1 MYYKYF
7 IEFLGVVVILYAKLL
22 TDANPTV
29 MAIVYFATF
38 SIGHGITEAYYTP
51 LAVFVK
57 YSLGQMT
64 ISECMYYL
72 LAQLLGAIAIIIT
85 FIPTK
90 KLLDFI

>member
-1 MYYKYF
+1 MYKYF

-29 MAIVYFATF
+29 MALVYFATF

-64 ISECMYYL
+64 SKEAMYYL
-72 LAQLLGAIAIIIT
+72 SAQLLGALAIIIT
-85 FIPTK
+85 FIPSK
-90 KLLDFI
+90 KILEII

>member
-7 IEFLGVVVILYAKLL
+7 IEFLGVVVILFAKML

-38 SIGHGITEAYYTP
+38 TIGKGITESYYTP

-64 ISECMYYL
+64 AQEGIYYL
-72 LAQLLGAIAIIIT
+72 TAQCLGAIAIIIT
-85 FIPTK
+85 FMPTK
-90 KLLDFI
+90 KFLDLL